1 MKNRITRK
9 NFYFCFI
16 FLFIFALSIITG
28 VELKK
33 DNQRLQMQNKELLEQ
48 LETKKEIQKSIEIQ
62 NKFIFAETETVRHA
76 LKDIT
81 VTSYNNH
88 SSQTDSTPNIT
99 ATNRPVREGMV
110 AVSPDLL
117 KKGIA
122 HYGDLLYISCFDK
135 WYLIEDTMNSR
146 FERRVDIFLFDKQES
161 LKINKKCDI
170 EILHY
175 TK

>member
-1 MKNRITRK
+1 MKKIWKNRF
-9 NFYFCFI
+9 NFYIPILCFLM
-16 FLFIFALSIITG
+16 LFTMVIDKKEEKKLIKQNN
-28 VELKK
+28 ELKA
-33 DNQRLQMQNKELLEQ
+33 Q
-48 LETKKEIQKSIEIQ
+48 LETKIEQQTEIVIQ
-62 NKFIFAETETVRHA
+62 SKFNFAETETIRHT

-81 VTSYNNH
+81 ITSYNNH